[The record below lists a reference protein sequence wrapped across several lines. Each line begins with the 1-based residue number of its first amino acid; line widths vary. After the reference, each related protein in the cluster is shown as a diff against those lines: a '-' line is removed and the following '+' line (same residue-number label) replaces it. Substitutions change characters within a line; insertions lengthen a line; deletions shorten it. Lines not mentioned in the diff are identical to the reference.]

1 MKFIKDCRLIFVG
14 SFYIKSSYE
23 IDIELFVEEGLDY
36 IEDSFY
42 LVSKRTNYPSIIP
55 LDEVI
60 RTSPPYG
67 WNEAYKFGFEGVY
80 QDCMISYL
88 CKIKE
93 PYIKVYQLGAR

>member
-1 MKFIKDCRLIFVG
+1 MKFIKDCRLRYVG
-14 SFYIKSSYE
+14 SYE
-23 IDIELFVEEGLDY
+23 MLNAYDIEQELFEEECMEKDY
-36 IEDSFY
+36 CISY
-42 LVSKRTNYPSIIP
+42 LVNKKSNFPRLIP
-55 LDEVI
+55 ADEVI
-60 RTSPPYG
+60 RTTPPYG